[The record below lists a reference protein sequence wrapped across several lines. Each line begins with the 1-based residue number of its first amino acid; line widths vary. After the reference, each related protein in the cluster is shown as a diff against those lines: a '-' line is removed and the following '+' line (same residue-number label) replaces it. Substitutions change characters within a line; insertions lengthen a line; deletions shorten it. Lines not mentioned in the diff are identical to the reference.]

1 LAIPFREPEN
11 TRVTSKRSS
20 FDLTQ
25 NSLSRAIDAAR
36 SQQRTFLDLT
46 VSNPTTADLPYDR
59 DSILRALSDPKALTY
74 DPLPFGL
81 PSAREAVAHALSEI
95 HPIEASR
102 VVLTA
107 SSSEAYAFLFKLFCD
122 PGDEVA
128 IAAPSYPLFEH
139 LATLESV
146 KVRNYSLRY
155 DGAWHVDLDSLKR
168 AITSKTRAIVTVN
181 PNNPTGSFL
190 SRDELSALAAFGL
203 PILSDEVF
211 ATYALTDDPSR
222 ATTARLASD
231 ALVFSLGGLSKLAAL
246 PQMKLGWIAASG
258 PQTQVQAALS
268 KLELIADTFLSV
280 GTPVQHAAPHLLA
293 AGKKTAAAISARTKK
308 NLATLDHAL
317 GKDSPATRL
326 KVDGGWYATL
336 RLPQTKTEEEWVLGF
351 LEEDGVLVHP
361 GAFFDFES
369 EAFVVLSLLTG
380 EPNFEA
386 GITKIA
392 QRVETA

>member
-1 LAIPFREPEN
+1 M
-11 TRVTSKRSS
+11 TSKRSA
-20 FDLTQ
+20 FDLTT
-25 NSLSRAIDAAR
+25 NALSRAIDAAR
-36 SQQRTFLDLT
+36 SRGHAFVDLT

-59 DSILRALSDPKALTY
+59 ETILRALSDPKSLTY

-81 PSAREAVAHALSEI
+81 PSARAAVADALSEI
-95 HPIEASR
+95 HPIDSSR
-102 VVLTA
+102 VLLTA
-107 SSSEAYAFLFKLFCD
+107 SSSEAYSFLFKLFCD

-146 KVRNYSLRY
+146 KVSTYALRY
-155 DGAWHVDLDSLKR
+155 DGAWHVDVDSLKR
-168 AITSKTRAIVTVN
+168 AITTKTRAIVTVN

-190 SRDELSALAAFGL
+190 SKSELRAMADFGL

-211 ATYALTDDPSR
+211 ATYALRDDANR
-222 ATTARLASD
+222 ATTARLAED

-258 PQTQVQAALS
+258 PKNLVDDALAR
-268 KLELIADTFLSV
+268 LELIADTFLSV

-293 AGKKTAAAISARTKK
+293 AGKKSAAAISARTMK
-308 NLATLDHAL
+308 NLTALDRAL

-326 KVDGGWYATL
+326 DVAGGWYATL
-336 RLPQTKTEEEWVLGF
+336 RLPNVKSEDDWVLGF

-369 EAFVVLSLLTG
+369 EPFVVLSLLTP
-380 EPNFEA
+380 ENDFENGVA
-386 GITKIA
+386 KIVA
-392 QRVETA
+392 RLSKI

>member
-1 LAIPFREPEN
+1 M
-11 TRVTSKRSS
+11 
-20 FDLTQ
+20 TQ
-25 NSLSRAIDAAR
+25 NSLSRAINAAR
-36 SQQRTFLDLT
+36 SRGHAFLDLT
-46 VSNPTTADLPYDR
+46 ISNPTTADLPYDR

-81 PSAREAVAHALSEI
+81 PSAREAVAAALSEI
-95 HPIEASR
+95 HPIDPSR
-102 VVLTA
+102 IVLTA
-107 SSSEAYAFLFKLFCD
+107 SSSEAYSFLFKLFCD

-146 KVRNYSLRY
+146 QVRNYSLRY
-155 DGAWHVDLDSLKR
+155 DGAWHVDVDSLKH
-168 AITSKTRAIVTVN
+168 AITPKTRAIVTVS

-190 SRDELSALAAFGL
+190 SRDELSALATFGL

-211 ATYALTDDPSR
+211 ATYALTEDRSR
-222 ATTARLASD
+222 ATTARLAED

-246 PQMKLGWIAASG
+246 PQMKLGWIATSG
-258 PQTQVQAALS
+258 PKAQVDDALS

-280 GTPVQHAAPHLLA
+280 GTPVQHGASHLLT

-308 NLATLDHAL
+308 NLATLDRVV
-317 GKDSPATRL
+317 GKHSPATRL

-351 LEEDGVLVHP
+351 LEDDGVLVHP

-369 EAFVVLSLLTG
+369 EAFVILSLLTP
-380 EPNFEA
+380 EKDFEA
-386 GITKIA
+386 GAAKIA
-392 QRVETA
+392 QRVGMA

>member
-1 LAIPFREPEN
+1 M
-11 TRVTSKRSS
+11 
-20 FDLTQ
+20 DLT
-25 NSLSRAIDAAR
+25 I
-36 SQQRTFLDLT
+36 
-46 VSNPTTADLPYDR
+46 SNPTTADLPYDR

-81 PSAREAVAHALSEI
+81 PSAREAVAAALSEI
-95 HPIEASR
+95 HPIDPSR
-102 VVLTA
+102 IVLTA
-107 SSSEAYAFLFKLFCD
+107 SSSEAYSFLFKLFCD

-146 KVRNYSLRY
+146 QVRNYSLRY
-155 DGAWHVDLDSLKR
+155 DGAWHVDVDSLKH
-168 AITSKTRAIVTVN
+168 AITPKTRAIVTVS

-190 SRDELSALAAFGL
+190 SRDELSALATFGL

-211 ATYALTDDPSR
+211 ATYALTEDRSR
-222 ATTARLASD
+222 ATTARLAED

-246 PQMKLGWIAASG
+246 PQMKLGWIATSG
-258 PQTQVQAALS
+258 PKAQVDDALS

-280 GTPVQHAAPHLLA
+280 GTPVQHGASHLLT

-308 NLATLDHAL
+308 NLATLDRVV
-317 GKDSPATRL
+317 GKHSPATRL

-351 LEEDGVLVHP
+351 LEDDGVLVHP

-369 EAFVVLSLLTG
+369 EAFVILSLLTP
-380 EPNFEA
+380 EKDFEA
-386 GITKIA
+386 GAAKIA
-392 QRVETA
+392 QRVGMA

>member
-1 LAIPFREPEN
+1 M
-11 TRVTSKRSS
+11 TSKRSS

-36 SQQRTFLDLT
+36 AKDRAFLDLT
-46 VSNPTTADLPYDR
+46 ISNPTTAGLPYDR
-59 DSILRALSDPKALTY
+59 EAILRALSNPKALTY

-81 PSAREAVAHALSEI
+81 PSARDAVAQALSQI
-95 HPIEASR
+95 HPIDPSR

-107 SSSEAYAFLFKLFCD
+107 SSSEAYSFLFKLFCD

-146 KVRNYSLRY
+146 NVRTYALRY

-190 SRDELSALAAFGL
+190 SKEELSSMAAFGL

-211 ATYALTDDPSR
+211 SIYGFGEDASR
-222 ATTARLASD
+222 VTTARLAED

-246 PQMKLGWIAASG
+246 PQMKLGWMAASG
-258 PQTQVQAALS
+258 PKTQVDDALA

-280 GTPVQHAAPHLLA
+280 GTPVQHAAASLLA
-293 AGKKTAAAISARTKK
+293 AGKKTAEGIMARTRK
-308 NLATLDHAL
+308 NLATLDHVL
-317 GKDSPATRL
+317 GKNSPATRL

-369 EAFVVLSLLTG
+369 EAFVVLSLLTP
-380 EPNFEA
+380 EADFEA
-386 GITKIA
+386 GVSKIA
-392 QRVETA
+392 QRVEVA